1 MEELELAHRVQAQ
14 LSHYARMRFGI
25 RAPVSASS
33 SSSSSSSS
41 SPSSTVPVAF
51 ALAQLAQL
59 LQRYANGVTET
70 IVHSETQV
78 AFDEYRHLLGSSSSS
93 SNGGNGGG
101 SSSSSNRQRLAL
113 RDVLGGGRSTER
125 DLGARSVL
133 DVTIQSVA
141 TRPTL
146 AMVPI
151 MCTLTNML
159 ISIFYSDESLDS
171 MGKVDHFWC

>member
-33 SSSSSSSS
+33 LSSSSSTSS

-78 AFDEYRHLLGSSSSS
+78 AFDEYRHLLGNS
-93 SNGGNGGG
+93 SNSGGNGSNGGG
-101 SSSSSNRQRLAL
+101 SSASSNRQRLAL

-133 DVTIQSVA
+133 DVTIQSVV

-146 AMVPI
+146 AMVWDTRI
-151 MCTLTNML
+151 YTCSHSDTSLWIHWARL
-159 ISIFYSDESLDS
+159 IHLR
-171 MGKVDHFWC
+171 V